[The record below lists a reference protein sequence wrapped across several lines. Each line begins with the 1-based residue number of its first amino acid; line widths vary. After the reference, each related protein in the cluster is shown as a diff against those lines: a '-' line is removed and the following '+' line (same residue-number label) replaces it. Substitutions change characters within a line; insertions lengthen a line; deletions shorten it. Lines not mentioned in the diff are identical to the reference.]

1 MGKGGR
7 SGRIVNDFG
16 PAGHKGAKKAS
27 GTAKAKTAVKNMRS
41 KAEAPAAI
49 DADIPL
55 DVVVPLKLQQLTL
68 NIFKDAFPELL
79 GSDTLQALLQ
89 EVKAA
94 LYDRDFDRAFGR
106 KDYLEAYAARWSP
119 SRALCYQSLLVDLR
133 QHLAGLFSYFQPG
146 QPGARITL
154 ESTLQV
160 VALGGGAAELVAFA
174 GFFRC
179 LNDVSPQQ
187 ATSDAN
193 INLQDLSINDA
204 VKREI
209 STGKP
214 VIPQRQDIEIIL
226 IDSAP
231 WQDVCTRL
239 SSRLTTP
246 PPLSKYANLVARE
259 TTCSLISPES
269 FKSTSLVENILDM
282 HQARLDSLFGTQP
295 VLCSLLFTLNELY
308 TASIGKTTTFLLNLT
323 TAVKS
328 GTLLLVVD
336 SPGSYSEAKVGLEAK
351 RYPMM
356 WLLDHTLLDAKQSTE
371 SQDACWAKIM
381 SDDSRW
387 FRIPESLRYPIP
399 LENMR
404 YQLHLYRRI

>member
-27 GTAKAKTAVKNMRS
+27 GTAKAKSGVKNLRN
-41 KAEAPAAI
+41 KAEAPAEI
-49 DADIPL
+49 DADVPL
-55 DVVVPLKLQQLTL
+55 DAVVPLKLQQLTL
-68 NIFKDAFPELL
+68 DIFKDTFAELL
-79 GSDTLQALLQ
+79 GSVTLQALLQ

-94 LYDRDFDRAFGR
+94 LYDRDFHRAFGR
-106 KDYLEAYAARWSP
+106 KDYLEAYSARWSP

-133 QHLAGLFSYFQPG
+133 QHLAGLFSHCQPG
-146 QPGARITL
+146 QPGAGITL

-160 VALGGGAAELVAFA
+160 VALGGGAAEVVAFA
-174 GFFRC
+174 GFLRY
-179 LNDVSPQQ
+179 LNDVPPPQ
-187 ATSDAN
+187 ATSDAD
-193 INLQDLSINDA
+193 INLEDLSITDA

-209 STGKP
+209 SSGKS
-214 VIPQRQDIEIIL
+214 VTARKQDIEIIL

-231 WQDVCTRL
+231 WQDVCSRL
-239 SSRLTTP
+239 SNGLTTP
-246 PPLSKYANLVARE
+246 PPLSKYANAIARQSH
-259 TTCSLISPES
+259 CSLISPES
-269 FKSTSLVENILDM
+269 FKSTSLVENILHMD
-282 HQARLDSLFGTQP
+282 QAQLDSLFGTQP

-308 TASIGKTTTFLLNLT
+308 TASISKTTTFLLNLT

-336 SPGSYSEAKVGLEAK
+336 SPGSYSEAQVGLEAK
-351 RYPMM
+351 RYPMK
-356 WLLDHTLLDAKQSTE
+356 WLLDHTLLDAKQSKG
-371 SQDACWAKIM
+371 SQETFWAKIM